1 MMTISTLRQ
10 TRPALAAFFVMGI
23 LWGSFSADLPD
34 IKTML
39 AVDESRLGF
48 LMFLTPLAA
57 MLAMRAAPWMS
68 EQLGRSVLGV
78 TTVCMALAFILPGQT
93 GVWYLFPAAMLVCG
107 ATTGAVDVLMNARVS
122 AMEVAQ
128 GRPLMNLC
136 HAAYSFGYAGGAWLW
151 LLRQLCQPCWPL
163 PPLKKTER
171 STGLTRHPKGPA
183 PTLA

>member
-57 MLAMRAAPWMS
+57 M
-68 EQLGRSVLGV
+68 
-78 TTVCMALAFILPGQT
+78 
-93 GVWYLFPAAMLVCG
+93 
-107 ATTGAVDVLMNARVS
+107 
-122 AMEVAQ
+122 
-128 GRPLMNLC
+128 
-136 HAAYSFGYAGGAWLW
+136 
-151 LLRQLCQPCWPL
+151 
-163 PPLKKTER
+163 
-171 STGLTRHPKGPA
+171 
-183 PTLA
+183 